1 MATDHPTAPDAGAG
15 EHRLAHLRVQT
26 EALQAGLVRLLQ
38 DVVQEEARLAAAALA
53 AESGAAGGPG
63 DGVAPAEPELGT
75 LDALTR
81 LPNRST
87 LRDRFSQA
95 VAAARRQ
102 QRHVALLFLDL
113 DDFKQFNDDHGH
125 LFGDQVLC
133 WVAGRLRA
141 AVREVDTVSRH
152 GGDEFLI
159 LLTDL
164 AQRGDAQTVADK
176 LVATLGEPVTLD
188 GHQLQVGASIGVAL
202 YPDDGT
208 DFNLLVAHADAAMYV
223 AKRSR
228 SGNASAVAEL
238 KQARLREA
246 NEQLVLATLT
256 AQDLLA
262 AAELARERQGVLLA
276 AVAEELRNPTAP
288 IRIAA
293 AMLGRG
299 EESDVLLPKVQRIV
313 ESQLTH
319 MASLVS
325 RLVEAAQAQAAGLL
339 LSQQRVDLGPV
350 IDAAI
355 SAHLPAMNDRD
366 QHFESSRP
374 PGPLMLHGDAR
385 RLEQIV
391 SNLLDNA
398 SKHTL
403 DGGHISLHVLVD
415 RAGPSLTLTVADD
428 GIGITAEMLPIVFEP
443 FVQDT
448 HALGFNGLGLGIGL
462 TVVRALVR
470 AQGGDLVAQS
480 AGARRGSQFVVSLP
494 LAQDDDAATVAPTDE
509 PTDSQGG
516 ADGHPVV

>member
-1 MATDHPTAPDAGAG
+1 MATDRTTPPDAGAG

-38 DVVQEEARLAAAALA
+38 DVVQEEARLAADALA
-53 AESGAAGGPG
+53 AAAGGSDTAG
-63 DGVAPAEPELGT
+63 DGVAQAEPELGT
-75 LDALTR
+75 LDGLTR

-87 LRDRFSQA
+87 LRDRFTQA
-95 VAAARRQ
+95 VASARRQ

-188 GHQLQVGASIGVAL
+188 GHQLQVGVSIGVAL

-208 DFNLLVAHADAAMYV
+208 DFNLLVAHADAAMYA
-223 AKRSR
+223 AKRGR
-228 SGNASAVAEL
+228 AGTASAVAEL

-262 AAELARERQGVLLA
+262 AADQARERQVALLA
-276 AVAEELRNPTAP
+276 AVAEELRNPSAP

-293 AMLGRG
+293 AMLGHD
-299 EESDVLLPKVQRIV
+299 EQQAPLLPKVQRIV
-313 ESQLTH
+313 ETQLTH

-325 RLVEAAQAQAAGLL
+325 RLVEASQAQAAGLL
-339 LSQQRVDLGPV
+339 LSQERVDMGPV

-355 SAHLPAMNDRD
+355 SAHQPAMDERG
-366 QHFESSRP
+366 QHFESMRP
-374 PGPLMLHGDAR
+374 AGPLMLHGDPR

-398 SKHTL
+398 VKHTL
-403 DGGHISLHVLVD
+403 DGGHISLQVVVD
-415 RAGPSLTLTVADD
+415 PAVPSMTLTVADD

-470 AQGGDLVAQS
+470 AQGGDLVALS

-494 LAQDDDAATVAPTDE
+494 LAKDDVTTA
-509 PTDSQGG
+509 DSQGG
-516 ADGHPVV
+516 ADGHPAV